1 MSSHI
6 DEKLIEQVKEA
17 LRKIASRLPEKIAEA
32 HSKGKFNT
40 AQKLSNILSQTYLA
54 LTEIDKGKEYINEF
68 IELIKKTK
76 ATPEDLL
83 NLLSLSE
90 VPVTIS
96 GGRAVVEG
104 IVGYRG
110 LGIETI
116 DHHVDKIAYEN
127 IRESEGEG
135 PLTDISITSFVYR
148 VPPFELTRC
157 PYERGKD
164 AEITKIL
171 GARHVW
177 LVRPENVSE
186 YSWKGIQDKAAG
198 GRRKDIIVGS
208 YDRVGSVLQ
217 LKTLKLVDITQRCLE
232 IEVEKPAFFLKLG
245 STRLE
250 DELAGITNRDRLI
263 EELRVRERQA
273 PRDLGWKLG
282 SWRIRLDYVY
292 FCYKGLA
299 ISTDPY
305 DLECPFKNCPI
316 RRGGLCDGKRYWS
329 ATYYRRKPYPK
340 IYPLRFVAPGLG
352 GVLIYREKLPKD
364 FIVFAAYDKRR
375 VESIWYGIEIG
386 TWFIRARPTI
396 RIYFDKNAWVGYS
409 IPTSLLEISFN
420 MDWLNNEIK
429 KIIESSDEIRKS
441 IVLKYV
447 LYRSLRRTLDY
458 ERLARAINNIL
469 QGKKEAKIFKKYYV
483 DKDID
488 EEFLMFARKLLLHS
502 LEHMLTQ
509 YVLFKL
515 VGVDYNFIITRY
527 YYKNAAKIFV
537 IENAKNGRLGIVDTV
552 IKDVESKGLP
562 AFLLGFIDWLGTF
575 LDEHDREFSRLSNER
590 RNRAAKLINE
600 TIKRFDRENK
610 NKADRLKKIDE
621 IVQNFSNE
629 LRKADIQLDV
639 TLARTVLLV
648 SNRVSEDLIEEL
660 EDYFDDILEKHGF
673 PLCWDGCNACVRLER
688 YCGEGIHQV
697 LTTSKMLLKAFI
709 ERLRNLIS
717 SGIAE
722 SSREVGKVVEPLL
735 QDSRK
740 SIDVSSPFISPRYAR
755 MLVNKSKKGIR
766 VRVLTW
772 IPKPGEES
780 IDEYRYHV
788 ESLRILKENINE
800 NLEVRVTDRL
810 HAKIY
815 VVDGKIAIT
824 GSANLTERGMHG
836 NYEHIDIKLDPE
848 SVSRISEEFNKLW
861 SSGKDIKQID
871 I

>member
-1 MSSHI
+1 MISHI
-6 DEKLIEQVKEA
+6 DEKLIEQIKEA
-17 LRKIASRLPEKIAEA
+17 LNKIASKLPEKITEA
-32 HSKGKFNT
+32 HSKSKFNV
-40 AQKLSNILSQTYLA
+40 AQKLSNALSQIYNALA
-54 LTEIDKGKEYINEF
+54 EIDKEKERINEF
-68 IELIKKTK
+68 IELVKRTK

-90 VPVTIS
+90 VPVAAS

-116 DHHVDKIAYEN
+116 DHYISKIAYEN
-127 IRESEGEG
+127 IRESQDEG

-164 AEITKIL
+164 AEITRIL

-177 LVRPENVSE
+177 LVKPENVSG
-186 YSWKGIQDKAAG
+186 YSWRSIQDKAAG
-198 GRRKDIIVGS
+198 GRRKDVIVGS

-217 LKTLKLVDITQRCLE
+217 LKTLTLVDISQRCLE
-232 IEVEKPAFFLKLG
+232 VEIERPTFFLKLG
-245 STRLE
+245 SARLE
-250 DELAGITNRDRLI
+250 DELMGVTNRDRLI
-263 EELRVRERQA
+263 EELKARESQA
-273 PRDLGWKLG
+273 PRDLGRKLG

-305 DLECPFKNCPI
+305 DLECPFKNCPF

-352 GVLIYREKLPKD
+352 GVSIYRERLPKD
-364 FIVFAAYDKRR
+364 LIVFAAYDKRR

-409 IPTSLLEISFN
+409 IPTSLLVISFN
-420 MDWLNNEIK
+420 MDWLNNEIRE
-429 KIIESSDEIRKS
+429 IIENNDEIRKS

-447 LYRSLRRTLDY
+447 LYRSLGRTLDY
-458 ERLARAINNIL
+458 ERLARTINNIL
-469 QGKKEAKIFKKYYV
+469 QGKREAKIFKKYYV
-483 DKDID
+483 NKSID
-488 EEFLMFARKLLLHS
+488 EELLIFARKLLLHS
-502 LEHMLTQ
+502 LEHMLAQ

-527 YYKNAAKIFV
+527 YYKNAAKIFI

-552 IKDVESKGLP
+552 VKDVESKGLP
-562 AFLLGFIDWLGTF
+562 AFLLKFVDWLETF

-600 TIKRFDRENK
+600 TIKRFDKENK

-648 SNRVSEDLIEEL
+648 SNRISEDLLEEL
-660 EDYFDDILEKHGF
+660 EDYFDDILEKYHF

-688 YCGEGIHQV
+688 YCGEGVYQV

-709 ERLRNLIS
+709 KRLRNLIS
-717 SGIAE
+717 HGIAE
-722 SSREVGKVVEPLL
+722 SSREVGRVVEPLL

-740 SIDVSSPFISPRYAR
+740 AVDVSSPFISPRYAR
-755 MLVNKSKKGIR
+755 LLVDKSRKGSR

-772 IPKPGEES
+772 KPKPGEES

-824 GSANLTERGMHG
+824 GSANLTERGMYG

-848 SVSRISEEFNKLW
+848 SVLKINEEFNKLW
-861 SSGKDIKQID
+861 SSGKDIRQID